1 MIRGLTLSL
10 AAMAA
15 IAPQIRADEKP
26 ALEPGYYFVYYSF
39 QPSSP
44 EQVFALIKVEKKGG
58 KLVGSLE
65 ASPPNLS
72 SELKEFTVD
81 GRNVLVA
88 FDLGGRILT
97 FEGLVDAKD
106 PRIALGSFGDDKL
119 LSRGRLVATEK
130 NTIERADMSIPAK
143 IAEPLAKLTK
153 LSTSISA
160 LRFKVNMAK
169 GDDAVA
175 AKKAL
180 EEAQSELKA
189 ETEKKP
195 ALYKEVLEKHG
206 DSPQVVES
214 AVALLK
220 GSPNADD
227 AAKWIKSVER
237 YAERYGTRFQID
249 TIVKCAAA
257 LGSQKGFETTT
268 LELADKAAK
277 LMSDKTDISIQVR
290 VLKVLRDAQEKAGK
304 ADLARQTDVRLTKLE
319 EQIDREYL
327 AKVPPFKPTKFQGR
341 KNMSDRVAVFELF
354 TGAQCPPCVAAD
366 VAFDALLKSYKPTEL
381 VMIQYHMHIP
391 GPDPMTN
398 PDTEARWKY
407 YIKEGMRAGVP
418 YSIFNGKPQG
428 GGGGGMAASETKY
441 KQYKGIIDSLLE
453 EENNI
458 KIGGSVTSRG
468 DKIAIKI
475 DVDGI
480 KEANDNLK
488 LRLVL
493 VEETIKYVGGN
504 GIRMHH
510 QVVRAM
516 PGGVDGMAIKEK
528 SGSQTA
534 EVDLTE
540 LRKKLKAYLED
551 FEKDGGEFSN
561 PNKPLALKNLRVIA
575 MLQDD
580 GTKEILQAV
589 QFEVPEAK

>member
-26 ALEPGYYFVYYSF
+26 ALEPGNYIVYFTF
-39 QPSSP
+39 APTAP
-44 EQVFALIKVEKKGG
+44 ERALCLIKVEKKGG
-58 KLVGSLE
+58 KLTGSIEATPPKLE
-65 ASPPNLS
+65 ST
-72 SELKEFTVD
+72 LKEFNVD
-81 GRNVLVA
+81 GRQVSITFANEG
-88 FDLGGRILT
+88 DILK
-97 FEGLVDAKD
+97 FEGLVPEKD
-106 PRIALGSFGDDKL
+106 KKSALGSLADE
-119 LSRGRLVATEK
+119 RLIARARLAATEK
-130 NTIERADMSIPAK
+130 NTLEQTDLTSPAK
-143 IAEPLAKLTK
+143 IAEPLAKLVK
-153 LSTSISA
+153 LSA
-160 LRFKVNMAK
+160 NVNLLRFKASMAK
-169 GDDAVA
+169 GEEAEA

-180 EEAQSELKA
+180 EAAVAELKA
-189 ETEKKP
+189 ESEKRP
-195 ALYKEVLEKHG
+195 LLHKEVLEKHG
-206 DSPQVVES
+206 DSPQVVEA
-214 AVALLK
+214 AVSLLRTAP
-220 GSPNADD
+220 GADD
-227 AAKWIKSVER
+227 AARWIKTVEKF
-237 YAERYGTRFQID
+237 ASAYGNRFHMD
-249 TIVKCAAA
+249 ALARCAAA
-257 LGSQKGFETTT
+257 LGSQKGLENLTF
-268 LELADKAAK
+268 ELADKTAK
-277 LMSDKTDISIQVR
+277 MMNDRTDKRAQMR
-290 VLKVLRDAQEKAGK
+290 VLTTLKIAQEKAGK
-304 ADLARQTDVRLTKLE
+304 ADLAKQTETRLTRLDE
-319 EQIDREYL
+319 ELDREYL

-561 PNKPLALKNLRVIA
+561 PNKPLALKNLCVIA